1 MFLLQD
7 EPGAK
12 LRKLDKTEIT
22 VVPSTAPATL
32 EGSKDSTTPVA
43 SGSKPLGR
51 AQNQVPMA
59 GKPVATVPP
68 MAANKK
74 VESTN
79 VVSQPAVPTRPKVS
93 GES

>member
-7 EPGAK
+7 EPGPK
-12 LRKLDKTEIT
+12 LRKVDKTDIT
-22 VVPSTAPATL
+22 VVLSSAPATL

-68 MAANKK
+68 MAASKTSIN
-74 VESTN
+74 T
-79 VVSQPAVPTRPKVS
+79 VSQPAVPTKPKVS
-93 GES
+93 VKS

>member
-7 EPGAK
+7 EPGPK
-12 LRKLDKTEIT
+12 LRKVDKTDIT
-22 VVPSTAPATL
+22 VVLSSTPATL
-32 EGSKDSTTPVA
+32 EGSKDSSAPVA

-68 MAANKK
+68 MAASKT
-74 VESTN
+74 STN
-79 VVSQPAVPTRPKVS
+79 TVSHPAVPTKPKVS
-93 GES
+93 VES

>member
-12 LRKLDKTEIT
+12 LRKLDKTDIT
-22 VVPSTAPATL
+22 VIPSTVPATL
-32 EGSKDSTTPVA
+32 EGSKDSTAPVA
-43 SGSKPLGR
+43 SSSKPLGR

-68 MAANKK
+68 MAASKK
-74 VESTN
+74 TTN
-79 VVSQPAVPTRPKVS
+79 VVSQPGVPTKPKVS
-93 GES
+93 VES